1 MGKVMK
7 CREAAGIDCDFVA
20 RGANEAEVLAKA
32 AEHAKKDHGMTEIP
46 AELLAKAKSVIRD
59 E

>member
-1 MGKVMK
+1 MK
-7 CREAAGIDCDFVA
+7 CRDVAGMDCDFVA
-20 RGANEAEVLAKA
+20 RGANEDEILAKA
-32 AEHAKKDHGMTEIP
+32 AEHAKKDHGLAEIP